1 MSSHPSMAASRRA
14 STRRISRRLTV
25 CSSSFNKPFSR
36 QLSPSVL
43 SLALFCVR
51 HRWCYYPYVLVILH
65 FKIVV
70 VRSLC
75 CSLAGLYSVLKIGV
89 RPFEIDRAVYRDFDD
104 LDFLPP
110 FWGFSLE
117 ASLEY
122 LDVVFANGGTEQ
134 LAKIGECVMEV

>member
-1 MSSHPSMAASRRA
+1 MAASRRA

-25 CSSSFNKPFSR
+25 CLSSFPEPFFR
-36 QLSPSVL
+36 QLLPFVPSF
-43 SLALFCVR
+43 ALFCVR
-51 HRWCYYPYVLVILH
+51 HRWCYYSYLLVILH

-89 RPFEIDRAVYRDFDD
+89 RPFEIDRAAYRDFDD

-110 FWGFSLE
+110 FW
-117 ASLEY
+117 
-122 LDVVFANGGTEQ
+122 VF
-134 LAKIGECVMEV
+134 